1 MIKLEVDEAVAVDVA
16 RLLIREQAQYSSVE
30 GIVPQRIVHLREFID
45 QIADK
50 VKDGTVT
57 D

>member
-50 VKDGTVT
+50 VKDDTVT